1 MTSAAPLVDVRGVGI
16 VHEGSDAAT
25 PAAATFRIAP
35 GEVVLLLG
43 PSGSG
48 KSTLALALNGLIPQS
63 VPASVTGSVEVAGL
77 DAATT
82 PVARLST
89 HVGMVFQDPDA
100 QLVTGTVLDE
110 VAFGPENLRLPVDE
124 VLARS
129 EAALRRVG
137 LWERR
142 ADNPD
147 RLSGGGRQRLAIA
160 CALALGSPLLVLDEP
175 TANLDP
181 RGIEEVYAALA
192 DVVGAGDRSIL
203 LIEHNLDAAVGMT
216 DRVVV
221 LDADGRTVADGD
233 VDAVLRERAEELH
246 ALGVWLPV
254 STLAGLRLRRAGY
267 ALDPLP
273 LTPDELRAALEASA
287 SPLGEQR
294 DAVAPRDLAS
304 RTAAPVGSASASSA
318 STDSAP
324 AGAGPTDHHA
334 QDIDAPPGASQG
346 TLTPD
351 GVAPA
356 NSGPASSVPVS
367 NASADSAPAGAGPTD
382 RLAQD
387 IDAPTDALRS
397 TLAPDGV
404 TPANSA
410 PASSVP
416 VSNASTNSAPASS
429 AQAGVVPTDH
439 DAPDIDAPS
448 RASQGTLTPEG
459 VAPANSASRT
469 APAADTA
476 PSASDP
482 LIVPPVERAM
492 RRPSPF
498 PDMRP
503 TVVEARGLTLARGR
517 TPVLHDV
524 DLTVRAGEFVA
535 IVGANGAGKTT
546 LLQALAGV
554 IPAPRGAVR
563 VDGVDPAR
571 AQLRDRARR
580 IGFVFQ
586 NPEHQFIAHTV
597 FDELAH
603 GLRLQRLADDEV
615 RARTTELLRR
625 FGLEASAQRHPFLL
639 SGGQKRRLSVGTA
652 LVAGAPV
659 LALDEPTFGQDR
671 ARADELL
678 HLLRELN
685 AAGTTIIVVTHDMQ
699 LVTDHASRTI
709 VVADGRIVADAATSA
724 VFADEALVERAG
736 LRLPPLRRALRGVE
750 RHPSLAG
757 IARLADLPGGD
768 S

>member
-304 RTAAPVGSASASSA
+304 RTAAPVGSASASNA

-334 QDIDAPPGASQG
+334 SDIDAPSGASQG

-351 GVAPA
+351 GV
-356 NSGPASSVPVS
+356 
-367 NASADSAPAGAGPTD
+367 
-382 RLAQD
+382 
-387 IDAPTDALRS
+387 
-397 TLAPDGV
+397 

-410 PASSVP
+410 PPSSVP
-416 VSNASTNSAPASS
+416 ASNASTDSAPASS

-535 IVGANGAGKTT
+535 IVGANGVGKTT

-625 FGLEASAQRHPFLL
+625 FGLEASAHRHPFLL

-736 LRLPPLRRALRGVE
+736 LCLPPLRRALRGVE